1 MTATTRTNP
10 TPLRQR
16 LIEQMQIANFADS
29 TRESYVREIRRLAE
43 YYAQSP
49 DRLDAEQ
56 IRAWIMVLIERGL
69 RPASVVGGCVKA
81 QLFGEQP
88 S

>member
-16 LIEQMQIANFADS
+16 LIEQMQIANLADS

-43 YYAQSP
+43 
-49 DRLDAEQ
+49 
-56 IRAWIMVLIERGL
+56 
-69 RPASVVGGCVKA
+69 
-81 QLFGEQP
+81 
-88 S
+88 